1 MMGILEGKVCIV
13 TGASGEI
20 GRAVVEWFLEQ
31 GALVSA
37 GARRL
42 HVLRELEKGW
52 VARFGSKRV
61 HVDSLNVTDE
71 KSVESFVAKTLERFR
86 RFDAVV
92 NVAGYVLEP
101 KLWNKGLSETT
112 SQEIIEVM
120 SVDLLGSFNMVKHTV
135 EQMVKQ
141 RGGVY
146 VNFSSTP
153 AITGYDKGLAYT
165 LAKSAILGLT
175 KHIAYEYGRYGIRA
189 YSLVLGSIETT
200 PSTQHLT
207 EEEYRALAT
216 ESPMGRMGKPEEVA
230 AVAGFLCS
238 DMASFINGQAIIV
251 DGGAVLR

>member
-1 MMGILEGKVCIV
+1 MGILEGKVCIV
-13 TGASGEI
+13 TGASGDI
-20 GRAVVEWFLEQ
+20 GRAVAYWFLGQ
-31 GALVSA
+31 GAFVSA

-42 HVLRELEKGW
+42 QVLRDLEKTW
-52 VARFGSKRV
+52 AEMFGPERI
-61 HVDSLNVTDE
+61 HVDMLDVVDE
-71 KSVESFVAKTLERFR
+71 KSVESFVAKTLERFGR
-86 RFDAVV
+86 VDAVV

-101 KLWNKGLSETT
+101 RLWNKGLVETT
-112 SQEIIEVM
+112 MQEIIDVM

-153 AITGYDKGLAYT
+153 AITGYDRGLAYT

-175 KHIAYEYGRYGIRA
+175 KHIAYEYGRFGVRA
-189 YSLVLGSIETT
+189 YTLVLGSIETE
-200 PSTQHLT
+200 PSTKHLT
-207 EEEYRALAT
+207 KAEYAALAA
-216 ESPMGRMGKPEEVA
+216 ESPLGRWGRPEEVA

-238 DMASFINGQAIIV
+238 DMASFINGQSIVV